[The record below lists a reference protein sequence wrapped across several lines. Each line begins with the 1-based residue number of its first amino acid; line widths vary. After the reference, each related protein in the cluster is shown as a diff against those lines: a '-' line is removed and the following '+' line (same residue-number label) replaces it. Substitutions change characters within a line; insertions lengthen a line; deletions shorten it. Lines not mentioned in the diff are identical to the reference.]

1 MIGRRDEYENLLL
14 RLRRLVGG
22 PPYYGSIYAV
32 DVERLFA
39 DEIGLETL
47 RKLIKKMIDN
57 NEVKQDGDLLIFT
70 DIARSSGARIRE
82 AIDKNTEALKNIE
95 LEVSR
100 LQKELKAE
108 EKLAKLWFDK
118 APTAEVVAHCVEFW
132 SSIINSNRQR
142 IRELLA
148 KKDRIEKEIKR
159 IENLMRISFIDVNN
173 ASSEDSRV

>member
-1 MIGRRDEYENLLL
+1 MIGRRDEYEYLLL
-14 RLRRLVGG
+14 RLRRQVNGE
-22 PPYYGSIYAV
+22 PYYGCISVV
-32 DVERLFA
+32 DVETRYA
-39 DEIGLETL
+39 DDIGLETL
-47 RKLIKKMIDN
+47 RKHIKKMIDN
-57 NEVKQDGDLLIFT
+57 NEVKQEGDLLIFT
-70 DIARSSGARIRE
+70 DLARSFGPKMRE

-95 LEVSR
+95 LQVSR

-108 EKLAKLWFDK
+108 EALMKLWIDK

-142 IRELLA
+142 IAQLLE

-159 IENLMRISFIDVNN
+159 IETIMRKSFIDVNN